1 MPSVDVF
8 RFLDADQIKKPK
20 RRPDKKSEPSKSS
33 LGSWREP
40 RVDKHRRDAT
50 RMRLRGEIRP
60 NLSFNENNLRRT
72 NDRKC
77 AADDWPKIK
86 RCIHDVN
93 PWRSVLVRQSKSGC
107 GRRGQHTRHVRFK
120 RSQLLGH
127 LQGDHDFAYADRVQ
141 PCGAFP
147 APLGQSRAQ
156 VTVVN
161 PQPLT
166 EFFAITAAANHFHQ
180 IAGQKEQKP
189 DRPKQIVDKTNHSIA
204 DRNRTS
210 VAPYFFWR
218 ATCHGLVSGR
228 ASPGRFSNTNTPP
241 GASNCCNFSLVRS
254 FSVKRSPDFVFSYGG
269 SAKTISNFSVSE
281 AYRRKSK
288 TSCCR
293 TRASNFV
300 LTRFFSMTL
309 AACRSCSKKRTE
321 RAPRLSASIPSAPL
335 PAKRSR
341 IRAPIIA
348 SPKLEKIA
356 ALTRSIVGRT
366 PLLGT
371 DRRTPPA
378 LPAITLMATGPAL
391 WQGAASPRG

>member
-1 MPSVDVF
+1 MCF
-8 RFLDADQIKKPK
+8 
-20 RRPDKKSEPSKSS
+20 
-33 LGSWREP
+33 
-40 RVDKHRRDAT
+40 
-50 RMRLRGEIRP
+50 RGEIRP
-60 NLSFNENNLRRT
+60 NLSFNENNLRGTHGGKRVAH
-72 NDRKC
+72 DR
-77 AADDWPKIK
+77 PKIE
-86 RCIHDVN
+86 RRIHDFDPGARVFVCQCE
-93 PWRSVLVRQSKSGC
+93 PGRS
-107 GRRGQHTRHVRFK
+107 RRGQHTRDIRFK
-120 RSQLLGH
+120 PSQLLGQ
-127 LQGDHDFAYADRVQ
+127 LQGNHDFAHTDRVQ
-141 PCGAFP
+141 PCWPFSAT
-147 APLGQSRAQ
+147 LGQPRTQ

-161 PQPLT
+161 PQSLT